1 MPRSSG
7 ESARRTAVV
16 GGGVAGLTAA
26 HILGRAHRVT
36 LYEAD
41 DRLGGHAHTTR
52 DLTSS
57 DGRGHRVDSGF
68 TVHNRRT
75 YPHLL
80 RLFDEL
86 GVATQESEMS
96 MSVRCE
102 GCGLEYAGARDP
114 AGLLARPRN
123 ALNGPCLRKLAQVP
137 RFHRAAR
144 GLLTRTPTRPS
155 RSAGSWTARASHRTS
170 APTS

>member
-7 ESARRTAVV
+7 ESARRTAVA
-16 GGGVAGLTAA
+16 GSGVAGLTAA

-41 DRLGGHAHTTR
+41 GRLGGHAHTR

-75 YPHLL
+75 
-80 RLFDEL
+80 
-86 GVATQESEMS
+86 T
-96 MSVRCE
+96 
-102 GCGLEYAGARDP
+102 
-114 AGLLARPRN
+114 
-123 ALNGPCLRKLAQVP
+123 
-137 RFHRAAR
+137 AAP
-144 GLLTRTPTRPS
+144 TRTCCGSSTNSASPPRS
-155 RSAGSWTARASHRTS
+155 RR
-170 APTS
+170 

>member
-1 MPRSSG
+1 
-7 ESARRTAVV
+7 
-16 GGGVAGLTAA
+16 
-26 HILGRAHRVT
+26 
-36 LYEAD
+36 
-41 DRLGGHAHTTR
+41 
-52 DLTSS
+52 
-57 DGRGHRVDSGF
+57 
-68 TVHNRRT
+68 
-75 YPHLL
+75 
-80 RLFDEL
+80 
-86 GVATQESEMS
+86 MS

-123 ALNGPCLRKLAQVP
+123 ALHGPCLPKLAQVP